1 MSRSTIKCCL
11 FVPSSLR
18 QKRRRRNKKFFCFKS
33 CLIYSSHEE
42 VGDPGEKDAL
52 KQTAMD
58 LLNRRGNE
66 FRASEALEKIPTN
79 WSLAA
84 IYPAI
89 EKITQ
94 KSLHTVSACLKET
107 SVSLSYLSPL
117 QKRTVHIQKSLS
129 QSVNLGA
136 KLELIQL
143 SREPIILNESRQV
156 FLEIFTKNCPLFYS

>member
-58 LLNRRGNE
+58 LLNRRGTE

-94 KSLHTVSACLKET
+94 KSLHTVSACLKKRQSPYRFYLLYRKEQCT
-107 SVSLSYLSPL
+107 YRNLFPRVSIWAP
-117 QKRTVHIQKSLS
+117 
-129 QSVNLGA
+129 N
-136 KLELIQL
+136 
-143 SREPIILNESRQV
+143 
-156 FLEIFTKNCPLFYS
+156 